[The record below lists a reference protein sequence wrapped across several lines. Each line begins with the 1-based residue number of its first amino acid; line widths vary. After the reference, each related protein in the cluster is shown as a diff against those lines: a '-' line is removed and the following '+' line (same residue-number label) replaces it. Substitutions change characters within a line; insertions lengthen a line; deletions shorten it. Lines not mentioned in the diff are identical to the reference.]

1 MSEEELAEFHTQ
13 IQSQPWNDEQPE
25 LKAMVLHQAMTIS
38 FTLLGNLLMIFVI
51 KRHNAIKK
59 RRKLTPVQML
69 MIHMCTSDLL
79 FAMIT
84 IFPGMLIT
92 LTVPN
97 FHGPNILCK
106 FVKFLQVLPMYSS
119 SFLLVAI
126 SADRFYAIC
135 RPLDSIRSSQ
145 YSRPTIRPTMYAAA
159 AWIGAILLS
168 IPQFFIF
175 EKNEDGE
182 CTVNYTQPWQYPVYV
197 LCFNIIVWL
206 LPSCIAGILYYC
218 VCKAVWKS
226 MAYDA
231 ACVSSSNSTRH
242 TTSSNNDN
250 RKWSRISTG
259 TNDTLP
265 RKDEYVQKKIA
276 TVKLTLT
283 IVAANFLLWAP
294 FCVISVIDA
303 MLPTMINPVVATF
316 IMFVGNLNSSMNPWI
331 WFYFNKKTIQTVFEN
346 SFLWLTD
353 RSVAEDIR
361 RKAQGQS
368 YSGIEMATLVPSISN
383 SF

>member
-92 LTVPN
+92 LTVPH

-145 YSRPTIRPTMYAAA
+145 YSRPTMYAAA

-231 ACVSSSNSTRH
+231 AC
-242 TTSSNNDN
+242 
-250 RKWSRISTG
+250 

-346 SFLWLTD
+346 SFLWFTD

-368 YSGIEMATLVPSISN
+368 YSGIEMATLILVY
-383 SF
+383 F

>member
-1 MSEEELAEFHTQ
+1 MSAEDLAEFHSQ
-13 IQSQPWNDEQPE
+13 IQAQPWDDEQPE

-51 KRHNAIKK
+51 KRHNVIKK

-79 FAMIT
+79 FALIT

-92 LTVPN
+92 LTVPH
-97 FHGPNILCK
+97 FHGPNFLCK

-145 YSRPTIRPTMYAAA
+145 YSRPTMYAAA

-182 CTVNYTQPWQYPVYV
+182 CTVNYTEPWHYPLYV

-231 ACVSSSNSTRH
+231 ACVSTNSARH
-242 TTSSNNDN
+242 TSNDN

-303 MLPTMINPVVATF
+303 MLPMWINPVVATF

-368 YSGIEMATLVPSISN
+368 YSTNGIEMATLVPSISN